1 MNIQDAIGT
10 YMANERAENIVRD
23 TTVLIG
29 DKGTG
34 RVFLVN
40 GSNFH
45 PSIEDLMSNEWEVIE
60 NS

>member
-1 MNIQDAIGT
+1 MNIQDAISA
-10 YMANERAENIVRD
+10 YMANERAENIVRG

-34 RVFLVN
+34 RVFLLN
-40 GSNFH
+40 GGNFY
-45 PSIEDLMSNEWEVIE
+45 PSIEDLASNEWEVLE